1 MLTRKS
7 LGLAAAGAMAAM
19 FLVPAATSQQ
29 DQSLP
34 NPPDFPFE
42 NPMLPDQD
50 ILGKFLFWEEQMGFD
65 NTMACGTCHIHEAG
79 GQDPRALN
87 TTNPHPGP
95 DGLFNTDDDIKG
107 SAGVVHTAVTGD
119 FVGGGPHFP
128 LPRVTG
134 RRTPTPITAAL
145 NTLLFWDGRATT
157 EYTDPQT
164 ALVEIGYGGALESQ
178 AAGPPLSDVEMTRE
192 GQTWDDITTK
202 LPLVRPGALMSN
214 MPAEMVAFRSANP
227 TYGAMFAAVYGDTA
241 ITSKRIMFAI
251 ANYER
256 TLMSDQTPLDEFL
269 DGVVAEMAPELE
281 VGRVLFTGKANCSG
295 CHVMPLTH
303 DNDFHNVGVR
313 PDDEDIG
320 REAITLDPL
329 DKGRFKTPHIRN
341 LSLRAP
347 YFHNGGKATI
357 EEVVEFYDIG
367 GDFPGPNT
375 DVLLL
380 PLNLTEQE
388 KADLV
393 LFLEVGTLDPRV
405 ANQEFPFTRPTLAS
419 ELPSLNSA
427 FGVASLNGL
436 GDAPE
441 VITHVPANQGHPNW
455 LLGLHEATP
464 NATTIAA
471 FSFAPGNGSPFP
483 DPRFPIPMNIDVG
496 SMFLLQPGS
505 TDGLG
510 VDTVALFVPLHPA
523 LSGMKFYVQWFI
535 EDAAAVATG
544 GVYGS
549 EGVEVEIL

>member
-1 MLTRKS
+1 MHTRRI
-7 LGLAAAGAMAAM
+7 LGLASAAALAAI
-19 FLVPAATSQQ
+19 FFAPAATSQQ

-42 NPMLPDQD
+42 NPLLENQD
-50 ILGKFLFWEEQMGFD
+50 ILGKFLFWEEQMSFD

-95 DGLFNTDDDIKG
+95 DGLFGTVDDIKG
-107 SAGVVHTAVTGD
+107 SAGVVHTANSGD

-134 RRTPTPITAAL
+134 RRTPTTINSAL
-145 NTLLFWDGRATT
+145 NTSLFWDGRAPT

-164 ALVEIGYGGALESQ
+164 GLIEIGYLGALESQ
-178 AAGPPLSDVEMTRE
+178 AAGPPTSDVEMTRE
-192 GQTWDDITTK
+192 GQTWDDITAK
-202 LPLVRPGALMSN
+202 LAVVKPGALMSDL
-214 MPAEMVAFRSANP
+214 PPEMVAFRNANP
-227 TYGAMFAAVYGDTA
+227 TYGGMFAAVYGDPA
-241 ITSKRIMFAI
+241 ITSKRVMFAI

-256 TLMSDQTPLDEFL
+256 TLMSDETPLDEFL
-269 DGVVAEMAPELE
+269 DGTVAELAPELE
-281 VGRVLFTGKANCSG
+281 AGRVLFTGKANCSG

-303 DNDFHNVGVR
+303 DNDFHNIGVR
-313 PDDEDIG
+313 PDEEDIG
-320 REAITLDPL
+320 REAVTGDPA
-329 DKGRFKTPHIRN
+329 DKAKFKTPHIRN

-347 YFHNGGKATI
+347 YFHDGSRDTI
-357 EEVVEFYDIG
+357 EEVVEFYDVG
-367 GDFPGPNT
+367 GDFPGPNL

-393 LFLEVGTLDPRV
+393 LFLEVATLDPRV
-405 ANQEFPFTRPTLAS
+405 VNNEFPFTRPTLAS

-427 FGVASLNGL
+427 FGIASLNGA
-436 GDAPE
+436 GVAPE
-441 VITHVPANQGHPNW
+441 VLTHVPANQGHPNW
-455 LLGLHEATP
+455 LLGVHEATP

-471 FSFAPGNGSPFP
+471 FSFASDDGSPFP

-496 SMFLLQPGS
+496 SLFLLVPS
-505 TDGLG
+505 TTDGLG
-510 VDTVALFVPLHPA
+510 VDTVSLSVPLEPA
-523 LSGMKFYVQWFI
+523 LAGMKFYVQWFI
-535 EDAAAVATG
+535 KDVDALATG